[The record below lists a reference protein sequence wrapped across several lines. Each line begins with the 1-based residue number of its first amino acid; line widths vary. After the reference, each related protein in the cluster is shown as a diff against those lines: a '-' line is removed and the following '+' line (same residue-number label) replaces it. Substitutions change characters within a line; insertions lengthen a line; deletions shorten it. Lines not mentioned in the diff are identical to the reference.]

1 MSTRA
6 QVAYID
12 EDFTSIVTTYNHY
25 DGYPDNLGK
34 ALLNHYDSDEK
45 AKDIA
50 SSGYISYIN
59 PETGEVDAKHKDSP
73 TVFRGDDIDTLLRM
87 FYDHSNQASA
97 DYVYLYAG
105 QWIDSKMY
113 PMTQGEF
120 VDNMTDE
127 LKMISPSYN
136 EDEMM
141 EEGYEA
147 KWKNFINEAGFK
159 NREEVIGALVK
170 DFKKDASSFNNTPT
184 NKQREKF
191 WTFNRLI
198 NYYSNEKKKSLNEGE
213 KDVVSVASSILR
225 DMPNLDV
232 YIDSLKNDVRLN
244 GAEDY
249 YGYDSDDWEED
260 YDNYMADKMG

>member
-12 EDFTSIVTTYNHY
+12 EDATEIITTYNHY

-50 SSGYISYIN
+50 SSGYISYID
-59 PETGEVDAKHKDSP
+59 PETGDVDATHKESP
-73 TVFRGDDIDTLLRM
+73 TIIRDGDVDTLLRK
-87 FYDHSNQASA
+87 FYDHSNGSAA

-105 QWIDSKMY
+105 QWIEASMY
-113 PMTQGEF
+113 PMTQDKF
-120 VDNMTDE
+120 VDMMMGELEMTTPMYDE
-127 LKMISPSYN
+127 
-136 EDEMM
+136 EEMM
-141 EEGYEA
+141 DEGYEA
-147 KWKNFINEAGFK
+147 KW
-159 NREEVIGALVK
+159 
-170 DFKKDASSFNNTPT
+170 
-184 NKQREKF
+184 QKF
-191 WTFNRLI
+191 
-198 NYYSNEKKKSLNEGE
+198 LNEGE
-213 KDVVSVASSILR
+213 KDVVGVAKSMLK

-260 YDNYMADKMG
+260 YNNYMSDKMDM

>member
-73 TVFRGDDIDTLLRM
+73 TVFRGDDIYTLLRM

-97 DYVYLYAG
+97 DYVY
-105 QWIDSKMY
+105 
-113 PMTQGEF
+113 
-120 VDNMTDE
+120 
-127 LKMISPSYN
+127 
-136 EDEMM
+136 
-141 EEGYEA
+141 
-147 KWKNFINEAGFK
+147 
-159 NREEVIGALVK
+159 
-170 DFKKDASSFNNTPT
+170 
-184 NKQREKF
+184 
-191 WTFNRLI
+191 
-198 NYYSNEKKKSLNEGE
+198 
-213 KDVVSVASSILR
+213 
-225 DMPNLDV
+225 
-232 YIDSLKNDVRLN
+232 
-244 GAEDY
+244 
-249 YGYDSDDWEED
+249 
-260 YDNYMADKMG
+260 

>member
-1 MSTRA
+1 MATRA

-12 EDFTSIVTTYNHY
+12 EDMSEIITTYNHY

-34 ALLNHYDSDEK
+34 ALLNHYDSDKK
-45 AKDIA
+45 AYEIA

-59 PETGEVDAKHKDSP
+59 PETGEVDATHNESP
-73 TVFRGDDIDTLLRM
+73 TIIRDGDVDTLLRK
-87 FYDHSNQASA
+87 FYDHSNGSSA

-105 QWIDSKMY
+105 QWIEAPMY
-113 PMTQGEF
+113 PMTQDKF
-120 VDNMTDE
+120 VAMMMEELEMTTPMYDE
-127 LKMISPSYN
+127 
-136 EDEMM
+136 EEMM

-147 KWKNFINEAGFK
+147 KW
-159 NREEVIGALVK
+159 
-170 DFKKDASSFNNTPT
+170 
-184 NKQREKF
+184 QKF
-191 WTFNRLI
+191 
-198 NYYSNEKKKSLNEGE
+198 LNEGE
-213 KDVVSVASSILR
+213 MDVVGVASSVLR

-260 YDNYMADKMG
+260 YNNYMADKMDM

>member
-12 EDFTSIVTTYNHY
+12 EDATEIITTYNHY

-50 SSGYISYIN
+50 SSGYISYID
-59 PETGEVDAKHKDSP
+59 PETGEVDATHNESP
-73 TVFRGDDIDTLLRM
+73 TIIRDGDLDTLLRK
-87 FYDHSNQASA
+87 FYDHSNGSAA

-105 QWIDSKMY
+105 EWIDSSMY
-113 PMTQGEF
+113 PMTQDKF
-120 VDNMTDE
+120 VAM
-127 LKMISPSYN
+127 MM
-136 EDEMM
+136 DEMEM
-141 EEGYEA
+141 TTPMYDEEEMMDEGYEA
-147 KWKNFINEAGFK
+147 KW
-159 NREEVIGALVK
+159 
-170 DFKKDASSFNNTPT
+170 
-184 NKQREKF
+184 QKF
-191 WTFNRLI
+191 
-198 NYYSNEKKKSLNEGE
+198 LNEGE
-213 KDVVSVASSILR
+213 KDVVSVAKSILR

-249 YGYDSDDWEED
+249 YGYTSDDWEED
-260 YDNYMADKMG
+260 YNNYMADKMDM